1 MKKKKN
7 PLLPMVVINR
17 FERSCGTF
25 KRGKGRNPMS
35 LMTLGKF
42 ARGKINKTIHNN
54 DHGVDVNIIMVIY
67 LRHF

>member
-1 MKKKKN
+1 
-7 PLLPMVVINR
+7 MVVINR

-42 ARGKINKTIHNN
+42 ARGKIIIIIIIINK
-54 DHGVDVNIIMVIY
+54 
-67 LRHF
+67 